1 MNEFKYLTECM
12 ARDLVMMLMENH
24 SMSLSEAFDALYA
37 SVTFQKLQDRRSGLF
52 FQSPGYV
59 YSFLE
64 EELLTGKI
72 G

>member
-12 ARDLVMMLMENH
+12 TRDLIEMLMARK
-24 SMSLSEAFDALYA
+24 SMSLKEAFDALYT
-37 SVTFQKLQDRRSGLF
+37 SETFEKLQDCRSGLY

-64 EELLTGKI
+64 EELLTGKM

>member
-1 MNEFKYLTECM
+1 MT
-12 ARDLVMMLMENH
+12 RDLIEMLMTRK
-24 SMSLSEAFDALYA
+24 SMSLKEAFDALYT
-37 SVTFQKLQDRRSGLF
+37 SETFEKLQDSRSGLY

-64 EELLTGKI
+64 EELLTGKM